1 MLCLGA
7 FGCGVFGNNPHCV
20 AECFKILLETKNYD
34 FDIVTFPIPA
44 GYNLDAFKEE
54 FNNYI

>member
-7 FGCGVFGNNPHCV
+7 FGCGVFSNNPYCV

-54 FNNYI
+54 FNEYI